1 MVARDILEPLLS
13 IKSGRGRL
21 YLLRGCVV
29 GAVLTAM
36 SIALANEGSQIL
48 FWNYLS
54 MALRD
59 CGIFIPLTLA
69 IFRPH
74 GLPARWAVASMVLS
88 LDGAMAAGL
97 TGSAVSP
104 VFAGLGISSVIVA
117 MGLWNARGKGQG
129 TKCLS
134 KVTQGSARQF
144 TIRSGQDYEL

>member
-1 MVARDILEPLLS
+1 MVARDILEPLLF

-21 YLLRGCVV
+21 FLLRGCVV

-54 MALRD
+54 MALRG

-88 LDGAMAAGL
+88 LGGAVAAGL

-104 VFAGLGISSVIVA
+104 VFAGLGISAVIVA
-117 MGLWNARGKGQG
+117 MGLWNARDKGQN
-129 TKCLS
+129 
-134 KVTQGSARQF
+134 V
-144 TIRSGQDYEL
+144 